1 MTNYMRRALD
11 LAALGRGHVSPNP
24 MVGCVIVHD
33 LNGGTGHPAGGEST
47 DTSDRQ
53 ERIIGEGWHQRY
65 GEAHA
70 ERNAIVSVQPA
81 DEPLLPYST
90 AYVTLEPCSH
100 YGKQPPCASLLIE
113 KRIGRVICCN
123 DDPNPLVAGQGFA
136 LLRKAG
142 IPVETGLLADV
153 GRELNARFFTF
164 MEQQRPYIVLKW
176 AETNDGFIGGEGAQ
190 PLQISGPLARRLVHK
205 WRSEEDAIMVG
216 ANTARADNPQLNVRL
231 WPQAGWPVSDA
242 AGQNPTR
249 IVIDR
254 RLHLPTTLN
263 LFDDSQ
269 PTLVYNL
276 LKTETTGQTCHV
288 QLQPDQPFL
297 PQLLADLYERRIQS
311 VLVEGGTGLLNSF
324 IDAGLWDEMRVLRS
338 PAMAGAGVAAPRV
351 RGRLTGR
358 EMIGADEWSTYRP

>member
-11 LAALGRGHVSPNP
+11 LATLGRGHVSPNP

-47 DTSDRQ
+47 RGTSTPG
-53 ERIIGEGWHQRY
+53 RIIGEGWHQRY

-70 ERNAIVSVQPA
+70 ERNAIFSVRPA
-81 DEPLLPYST
+81 DEHLLPEST

-100 YGKQPPCASLLIE
+100 YGKQPPCANLLIE

-123 DDPNPLVAGQGFA
+123 DDPNPLVAGQGFQK
-136 LLRKAG
+136 LRDAG
-142 IPVETGLLADV
+142 IPVETGLLAED
-153 GRELNARFFTF
+153 GRALNARFFTF
-164 MEQQRPYIVLKW
+164 MEQQRPYIILKW
-176 AETNDGFIGGEGAQ
+176 AETNDGFIGGEGGQ

-216 ANTARADNPQLNVRL
+216 TNTARADNPRLNVRL
-231 WPQAGWPVSDA
+231 WPVPDA

-254 RLHLPTTLN
+254 QLQLPTTLN

-269 PTLVYNL
+269 PTLVYNHT
-276 LKTETTGQTCHV
+276 KTEITGQTSYV
-288 QLQPDQPFL
+288 QLSPDEPFL
-297 PQLLADLYERRIQS
+297 AQLLADLYERRIQS
-311 VLVEGGTGLLNSF
+311 VLVEGGTTLLNSF
-324 IDAGLWDEMRVLRS
+324 IDAGVWDEMRVLRS
-338 PAMAGAGVAAPRV
+338 PMMIGQGIAAPRV

-358 EMIGADEWSTYRP
+358 EMIGADEWSTYYYRE